1 MDKVSIVVPVYNKE
15 KDVKKCINSLVKQS
29 YRDIEIVIVDD
40 GSTDNSYDICNKY
53 AKRDHRIR
61 VFTKENEG
69 VEIARIYGIEKS
81 TGTFITFVD
90 SDDWLSKNAIE
101 VMISSLKAH
110 EADVSIINFC
120 RVIGSKGIVKKRNK
134 DDIYSNQLITQQEFI
149 EKHLQAFCGWD
160 SFPINVWGKLYKR
173 ELFQDIELSGLI
185 YGEDLCMNLQVL
197 PKAKSIVINSKGLY
211 FYKWGGVTT
220 NIKDSLFD
228 NAISQ
233 YLFKIQYFKKFKRD
247 DCVEMA
253 DVELC
258 NFFITFVDSIIAKY
272 PHIDAKKEISAYISN
287 SYLQKAC
294 RNVSYDWF
302 KRSEVYMCIKEQD
315 IDTLIKLRSKFVSKN
330 KMKKWFIGQIQEF
343 F

>member
-1 MDKVSIVVPVYNKE
+1 MDKVSIVVPVHNKE
-15 KDVKKCINSLVKQS
+15 KDIKKCINSLRRQS
-29 YRDIEIVIVDD
+29 YRDIEIVIIDD

-53 AKRDHRIR
+53 AKRDCRIR
-61 VFTKENEG
+61 AFTKENEG
-69 VEIARIYGIEKS
+69 VEIARIYGVEKS

-101 VMISSLKAH
+101 VMISSLKAY

-120 RVIGSKGIVKKRNK
+120 RVIGSKGIFKKKNK

-160 SFPINVWGKLYKR
+160 SFPINICGKLYKR
-173 ELFQDIELSGLI
+173 ELLQDIELSGLI

-197 PKAKSIVINSKGLY
+197 PKAKGIVINSKGLY

-253 DVELC
+253 NVELC
-258 NFFITFVDSIIAKY
+258 NFFITFVDNIITKY
-272 PHIDAKKEISAYISN
+272 SYIDAKRKISTYISN
-287 SYLQKAC
+287 NYLQKAC
-294 RNVSYDWF
+294 RYVSYEWF
-302 KRSEVYMCIKEQD
+302 KRNDVYMCIKEKD
-315 IDTLIKLRSKFVSKN
+315 INKLIVLRSKFASRN
-330 KMKKWFIGQIQEF
+330 KMKKWFISHIQKF
-343 F
+343 L